1 MNGQHLH
8 TKMASILL
16 QGGAKGAGWVGGS
29 VRFNPRRTMRDQGG
43 REGNASDDALL
54 KTWLTSV
61 NKMDA
66 RDVHCYG
73 RWRRPWF
80 RCLVPRV
87 ESSPTPPPSLF
98 PASMSLYESLWV
110 AGVIARALF
119 AHRFLSSC
127 NKALVDAVTGP
138 LRTGGHDPLSF
149 RKEIETLLE
158 EGGRRLD
165 RLLDRSCEKL
175 IVDC

>member
-1 MNGQHLH
+1 MG
-8 TKMASILL
+8 SIYIRRWRVSYYKGS
-16 QGGAKGAGWVGGS
+16 QRGGVGW
-29 VRFNPRRTMRDQGG
+29 RFNPRRTMRDQGG

-87 ESSPTPPPSLF
+87 QSSPPPPHPL
-98 PASMSLYESLWV
+98 ASMSLYQPLRV
-110 AGVIARALF
+110 AGVIVF
-119 AHRFLSSC
+119 AHRFLSSRM
-127 NKALVDAVTGP
+127 KMLVDGVAGP
-138 LRTGGHDPLSF
+138 LRTGGHGPLS
-149 RKEIETLLE
+149 RRSETVSCLME
-158 EGGRRLD
+158 RLI
-165 RLLDRSCEKL
+165 KL
-175 IVDC
+175 TASSKGWFGFVIGVLFEWIFFFFF